1 LPRPVS
7 GAVFQGAY
15 WSPLASIRMNAAH
28 LHDEI
33 NPFAT
38 AVCGPYAEFAVE
50 DYRLWSLLAPG
61 RDGSGRG
68 RLKEQAFRSHE

>member
-1 LPRPVS
+1 
-7 GAVFQGAY
+7 
-15 WSPLASIRMNAAH
+15 MNAAH
-28 LHDEI
+28 RHDEI